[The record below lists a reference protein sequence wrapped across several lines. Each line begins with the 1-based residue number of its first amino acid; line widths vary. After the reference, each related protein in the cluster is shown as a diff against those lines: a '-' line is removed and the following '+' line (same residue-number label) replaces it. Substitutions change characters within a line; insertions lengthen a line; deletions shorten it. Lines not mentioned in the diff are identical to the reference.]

1 MRYQLNIPDAPG
13 PRPGGVFMS
22 RLPSMRSTAEARQ
35 RLVILAEGEFG
46 EIGSK
51 TAMGVIRYGRDV
63 IVAVLDSTRAG
74 GNVRD
79 VMGDGYDIPIVAS
92 LAEALP
98 GRPTALLLGTAPPG
112 GKLPPSWLAIV
123 EEAIEVGLDV
133 RSGLHTL
140 LGDDPELA
148 AAAAAAG
155 VEIVD
160 YRRPPAREEVSTGRA
175 HLPGKRVILTVGTDC
190 ALGKMSVALELR
202 KAALEAGLA
211 AVFVPTGQTGM
222 MIDGWGVAVDRVISD
237 FLDGTCEWLVE
248 QAEAMGDWI
257 FVEGQGSIDHPA
269 YSAVTLGL
277 IHGCA
282 PHAMVLVHQ
291 PGRTHHH
298 GWEQTRYALRP
309 MRELIPLHEQLA
321 SLMAPSVVAA
331 VALNTSLLDESAA
344 RREIAR
350 TADELGLPCDDP
362 YRFGGERLLDALR
375 ERLA

>member
-1 MRYQLNIPDAPG
+1 
-13 PRPGGVFMS
+13 MS
-22 RLPSMRSTAEARQ
+22 LPTTPQ
-35 RLVILAEGEFG
+35 RLVIMAEGEFG
-46 EIGSK
+46 EVGSK

-63 IVAVLDSTRAG
+63 IVAVIDSTRAG

-79 VMGDGYDIPIVAS
+79 VMGEGYDIPIVAT
-92 LAEALP
+92 LAETLP
-98 GRPTALLLGTAPPG
+98 GRPTALLLGTAPAG
-112 GKLPPSWLAIV
+112 GKLPPAWRAIV
-123 EEAIEVGLDV
+123 LEAIGAGLGI

-148 AAAAAAG
+148 QAANGRG

-160 YRRPPAREEVSTGRA
+160 FRRPPQREEVSSGRA
-175 HLPGKRVILTVGTDC
+175 HLPGKKIILTVGTDC

-202 KAALEAGLA
+202 KSAVAAGLS

-222 MIDGWGVAVDRVISD
+222 MIDGWGVAVDRIISD
-237 FLDGTCEWLVE
+237 FLNGTCEWLVE
-248 QAEAMGDWI
+248 QAEGMGDWI
-257 FVEGQGSIDHPA
+257 FVEGQGSLDHPA

-277 IHGCA
+277 IHGTT
-282 PHAMVLVHQ
+282 PHAMVMVHQ

-298 GWEQTRYALRP
+298 GWEDTDSTLRP
-309 MRELIPLHEQLA
+309 MRELIPLHEQVAGLV
-321 SLMAPSVVAA
+321 APARVEA

-350 TADELGLPCDDP
+350 TAEELGLPCDDP

-375 ERLA
+375 ARLA